1 MNKTVLCVN
10 VRLDDTPMAQDTLT
24 LPFELRQKSRLLT
37 RLDSGEE
44 IFLSLSRG
52 QVLRNGDH
60 LLAEDG
66 RVIEVRAAPEMV
78 SVVSSGTALGL
89 MRAAY
94 HLGNRHVPL
103 QITATWLRYVH
114 DHVLDDMVNKMG
126 LKVTAEQVPFE
137 PEAGAYGSHGHVH

>member
-1 MNKTVLCVN
+1 
-10 VRLDDTPMAQDTLT
+10 MAQDTLT

-137 PEAGAYGSHGHVH
+137 PEVGAYGSHGHAH

>member
-1 MNKTVLCVN
+1 MNKTVLRVN

-137 PEAGAYGSHGHVH
+137 PEVGAYGSHGHAH